1 METTAQID
9 TVTGEPTPQKSTNG
23 AASVIQKDINNNTIG
38 GAYCPSDSGQ
48 VDLTGSAAQQI
59 QALPAGAYYVR
70 FDVITAAVNIKFG
83 TAASLAS
90 TPVTATSGTRIQSGQ
105 SLIVAVPVGATSFGY
120 IGNNAAVNWT
130 VA

>member
-1 METTAQID
+1 MWLKDSI
-9 TVTGEPTPQKSTNG
+9 TGLLSEWVGTNG
-23 AASVIQKDINNNTIG
+23 AANVIQKDINNNTIG
-38 GAYCPSDSGQ
+38 GAFCPADSGQ

-59 QALPAGAYYVR
+59 QTLPAGAYYVR